1 MNNRYKNPWFW
12 IGLIGVVLTA
22 MGVNPEMFTSW
33 AVVWQALKELVSN
46 PFMLGS
52 VAMAVL
58 GVFVEPTTKG
68 LRDGEH

>member
-12 IGLIGVVLTA
+12 IGLLGVILTA

-33 AVVWQALKELVSN
+33 AVVWQTLKELVSN

-58 GVFVEPTTKG
+58 GVFVEPTSKG
-68 LRDGEH
+68 LKDGK

>member
-12 IGLIGVVLTA
+12 TGLLGVILTV

-33 AVVWQALKELVSN
+33 AVVWQTLKELVSN

-68 LRDGEH
+68 LRDGER

>member
-12 IGLIGVVLTA
+12 IGLLGVILTV

-33 AVVWQALKELVSN
+33 AVVWQTLKELVSN

-68 LRDGEH
+68 LRDGER